1 MFYVLT
7 KVSFPVSYECHSI
20 FSSLVFVGLCPHT
33 DYSPPDPSLFSLL
46 LIVFR
51 KSSLDSRDSTHVR
64 YLLNIHARGLLYFF
78 LFVRVFCMD
87 KVNAFYIFLFFHSI
101 LTVLLSQL
109 FAIFI
114 SYIFSI
120 AHMVS
125 AEVVVRA
132 VTLPSSLLS
141 NHIFSFA
148 SSA

>member
-1 MFYVLT
+1 M
-7 KVSFPVSYECHSI
+7 
-20 FSSLVFVGLCPHT
+20 
-33 DYSPPDPSLFSLL
+33 
-46 LIVFR
+46 
-51 KSSLDSRDSTHVR
+51 
-64 YLLNIHARGLLYFF
+64 
-78 LFVRVFCMD
+78 RVFCMD

-114 SYIFSI
+114 SYIFSV

-132 VTLPSSLLS
+132 VTIPSSLLS
-141 NHIFSFA
+141 NYIFSFA